1 MRLGHSI
8 IQRKS
13 HNFVPSYYDRA
24 RLGRAPA
31 GRAERMSQPTEPR
44 ESFASYAINKG
55 LITIAFSNDKEQFS
69 LRGIWIFVIP
79 SFVIR
84 TSSFPRNFVVRA
96 RHIRLSP
103 QH

>member
-24 RLGRAPA
+24 RLGRARFA

-44 ESFASYAINKG
+44 ESFASYAISQG
-55 LITIAFSNDKEQFS
+55 LITD
-69 LRGIWIFVIP
+69 
-79 SFVIR
+79 
-84 TSSFPRNFVVRA
+84 
-96 RHIRLSP
+96 RLSK
-103 QH
+103 Q